1 MFSCPTAVD
10 EYFSRK
16 ISNLD
21 LNFNKSDGSLRYQ
34 QRVSFQERV
43 KEAEDTKKRYPNK
56 VPLVIEKHKSDK
68 TLPHIDKVRCQI
80 YSDLYLQIYFQIKW
94 LVPQEMSL
102 AQLTGVIK
110 QRIKCPPHQ
119 ELFLTLNHQR

>member
-80 YSDLYLQIYFQIKW
+80 YSYFFLQTTNIFSDK
-94 LVPQEMSL
+94 VVGPSRDEFS
-102 AQLTGVIK
+102 TVD
-110 QRIKCPPHQ
+110 RSHQ
-119 ELFLTLNHQR
+119 TEN